1 MADGTLKVGTIT
13 TSSGSGTITLGQSGE
28 TLSVPSGATIN
39 LSNATQ
45 TGVGGLQ
52 LITSTTFSSVSSVT
66 VDSCFTST
74 FRNYHVLFN
83 ADWGSVTDTDLT
95 LQFRAG
101 GSTDSNSNY
110 NYQSDYINANNNSG
124 VAAQNNGGSSANI
137 FDNADT
143 EINGRIEFYNP
154 QLSNRNTYFES
165 LLLGHDG
172 STAKKITGFGE
183 FDNTT
188 SFDGFIL
195 TGSSGTFTGR
205 IQVFGY
211 RQ

>member
-1 MADGTLKVGTIT
+1 MGTIKT
-13 TSSGSGTITLGQSGE
+13 TNIEPIADNGTVTLGSSGDTFT
-28 TLSVPSGATIN
+28 VPSGVTVN
-39 LSNATQ
+39 MSSATQ

-74 FRNYHVLFN
+74 FVNYHVLFN
-83 ADWGSVTDTDLT
+83 ADWGSVTDTDLR
-95 LQFRAG
+95 LNFRASS
-101 GSTDSNSNY
+101 STDSNSSY
-110 NYQSDYINANNNSG
+110 NFQSDYINANNNSG
-124 VAAQNNGGSSANI
+124 VASQSNTATHATI

-195 TGSSGTFTGR
+195 TGTAGTFTGR